1 MTNKYWVGYE
11 MIAAIR
17 QNHKKHVLMSTETT
31 VHLLHAIQ
39 RKQLP
44 LVHLVEHT
52 CEICCSY

>member
-17 QNHKKHVLMSTETT
+17 QNHKKQVFMSTETT

-39 RKQLP
+39 RKQFAFGASGRTYL
-44 LVHLVEHT
+44 
-52 CEICCSY
+52 